1 MGKYEKLAK
10 DIVANVGGKE
20 NINGLTHCVTRLRF
34 KLKDE
39 SKAKDDIIKKMDGV
53 VTLIK
58 SAGQYQVVIG
68 NHVPD
73 VFADVCK
80 VAGISGNT
88 VSNSESKTKQGIG
101 ATIIDFISGVMMPVL
116 AMMTACGMIKGL
128 LALAVFF
135 GWTNESQGI
144 YALLSGVG
152 DSIFYFFPIV
162 LGYTSAN
169 KLGMNP
175 FLGLC
180 VGAALMY
187 PTYQNVDLQLFGIT
201 LNLNYASSVLPVILT
216 NILAAY
222 LYKLLN
228 KIIPDV
234 IKTFVVPMI
243 VIMVSVPV
251 GFMVVGPLANTVS
264 GMIAGVITGVYGVS
278 PIIAGLLVGGLWQV
292 FVIFG
297 VHMALVAVAIMQLVS
312 GEPTPIFA
320 LCYGATFAQ
329 TATVFAIWMKT
340 KDQKLKAVALPS
352 WISGI
357 FGVTE
362 PAIYGITLPRVKQF
376 IITCIGG
383 ALAGAYLGGTNT
395 LVNQMAGLGV
405 FGLPGFIGQEGA
417 GKSLMNAGISIA
429 IAMVFSFIATFL
441 TFKDDEVVDE
451 KEDKRNNINVEK
463 IEIKSP
469 IEGNLIPLSEVKDA
483 AFAQGALGKGIA
495 IRPTKGIVKAP
506 VEGEVT
512 TIFPTLHAIGITSDE
527 GVEMLIHIGLDTV
540 ELEGK
545 YFKANV
551 KQGDRVKVGDLL
563 IEFDINAIE
572 KAGYS
577 VETPIIVTNT
587 NDYLDVIESSLKP
600 VTNKDIIPVSYTH
613 LTLPTILLV

>member
-39 SKAKDDIIKKMDGV
+39 SKAKDDVIKKMDGV

-68 NHVPD
+68 NHVPE

-80 VAGISGNT
+80 VAGISGSP
-88 VSNSESKTKQGIG
+88 VSDSSDGAKQGFG
-101 ATIIDFISGVMMPVL
+101 ATIIDFISGVMTPCL
-116 AMMTACGMIKGL
+116 GMMTACGMIKGL

-135 GWTNESQGI
+135 GWMNESQGI
-144 YALLSGVG
+144 YTLLAGIG
-152 DSIFYFFPIV
+152 DSAFYFFPVV

-175 FLGLC
+175 FVGLC

-187 PTYQNVDLQLFGIT
+187 PSYQNVDLQIFGMT
-201 LNLNYASSVLPVILT
+201 FNVNYASSVLPVILT
-216 NILAAY
+216 NIVAAS
-222 LYKLLN
+222 LYKLFN

-234 IKTFVVPMI
+234 IKTFVSPMLVLLI
-243 VIMVSVPV
+243 SVPI
-251 GFMVVGPLANTVS
+251 GFMVVGPVANTIS
-264 GMIAGVITGVYGVS
+264 GWLAGVITGVYGVS
-278 PIIAGLLVGGLWQV
+278 PIIAGLLLGGLWQV
-292 FVIFG
+292 FVVFG
-297 VHMALVAVAIMQLVS
+297 IHMALVAIAIMQLFS
-312 GEPTPIFA
+312 GEPTPILA
-320 LCYGATFAQ
+320 LIYGATFAQ

-340 KDQKLKAVALPS
+340 KDEKLKAVALPS

-376 IITCIGG
+376 VITCIGG
-383 ALAGAYLGGTNT
+383 ALAGAYLGATNT
-395 LVNQMAGLGV
+395 LVNQMAGLGI

-417 GKSLMNAGISIA
+417 GKSLMNAGIAIA
-429 IAMVFSFIATFL
+429 IAMVFSFVATFL
-441 TFKDDEVVDE
+441 TFKDEEEEVKEKRKDIDVD
-451 KEDKRNNINVEK
+451 K

-506 VEGEVT
+506 ISGEVT
-512 TIFPTLHAIGITSDE
+512 TLFPSLHAIGITSDE
-527 GVEMLIHIGLDTV
+527 GIEMLIHVGLDTV
-540 ELEGK
+540 QLEGK

-551 KQGDRVKVGDLL
+551 KQGDRVKQGDSL

-577 VETPIIVTNT
+577 VETPVIVTNT
-587 NDYLDVIESSLKP
+587 NEYLDVIESNLRP
-600 VTNKDIIPVSYTH
+600 VTNKDIV
-613 LTLPTILLV
+613 LTVIR